1 MLPWQALASLFDDLL
16 DSTAIEAVW
25 RIAIKLPYRDT
36 KSKICCLT
44 HFYFLDRDTF
54 MIGIMPIDRSHRQQ
68 DNLQQVKPEPIG
80 GQQPPKPQPLDK
92 PDRAITYYF
101 R

>member
-1 MLPWQALASLFDDLL
+1 MLFDRYLVFGSGHFCYWHYAD
-16 DSTAIEAVW
+16 
-25 RIAIKLPYRDT
+25 RPIAT
-36 KSKICCLT
+36 
-44 HFYFLDRDTF
+44 
-54 MIGIMPIDRSHRQQ
+54 

-101 R
+101 S